1 VIPIVILMI
10 NYPQCE
16 KLAGE
21 TAFEQLV
28 RIAPDKRN
36 FLAEVNN
43 YMQAGV
49 LINTPR
55 MFVMVKPVDSSEH
68 PDAQWWVENPDAWYV
83 RWASSKGA
91 MNTMMT
97 LVEPLP
103 YVVFRRVKEGVTKPF
118 KRYDW
123 NTLFRRIGTA

>member
-1 VIPIVILMI
+1 MI
-10 NYPQCE
+10 NHSQCE
-16 KLAGE
+16 KLFGE

-28 RIAPDKRN
+28 RIAPDKRK

-49 LINTPR
+49 VINTPR
-55 MFVMVKPVDSSEH
+55 MFLMAKPVDSSEQ

-83 RWASSKGA
+83 RWASGRGA
-91 MNTMMT
+91 MKMMMT
-97 LVEPLP
+97 LGDPLP
-103 YVVFRRVKEGVTKPF
+103 YVVFRRIKEGVTKPF

-123 NTLFRRIGTA
+123 NTLFRRVANA